1 VNRVS
6 LRSKWWLVL
15 VATFAGPMLLLAV
28 VMTRIQRD
36 GLFHAEQELEV
47 AVVDEA
53 ARRVDFV
60 FREAERATDRV
71 GQLLTDARITDDD
84 ARLALA
90 REAVGRARTLAD
102 VSVYDAN
109 GALLDTIKRDG
120 ARPAATP
127 APAQVSPSARA
138 SAVAW
143 VAGVP
148 GEVPQVC
155 ARLGDAA
162 DTRGWACGRLD
173 AGVVEGDVAELSRNR
188 FGAEGR
194 VLVFDDHGKRIA
206 WSRERGESNDDAEAD
221 GQALFRIAG
230 VTPAA
235 FGTGFAVT
243 TAFVG
248 ARGVPY
254 VASVR
259 TLPERRWAIV
269 VRRPEAEAFGALVA
283 ARNALLWASGVFVLA
298 SFVAAALV
306 SARTTRPIAALVG
319 LANAYARHE
328 LATPSPVKT
337 GDELEHLGDA
347 MARMAS
353 SLADGEAEVARRVKV
368 EAAMSRYLPGEV
380 AKAIARGEAKLD
392 LGGARKPIAVLFAD
406 VAAFTPFAERAP
418 AEDVVAFLNE
428 LFGVL
433 SEIVFRHGG
442 MVDKF
447 MGDCIMA
454 VFGTET
460 AADHVRRAVAA
471 AEDMHRFVETN
482 ADAWKERWGIDA
494 RLGIGVA
501 SGEALVGNLGSEARM
516 EYTAIGDVVNVAAR
530 LETLAR
536 AGRTLA
542 TREVKDGAGDG
553 FTFASLGEQ
562 PLRGKSKPV
571 EIFELGT

>member
-1 VNRVS
+1 MS

-53 ARRVDFV
+53 ARRVELV
-60 FREAERATDRV
+60 FREAERATVRV
-71 GQLLTDARITDDD
+71 GELLTESRISDDD

-90 REAVGRARTLAD
+90 REATGRARTLAD
-102 VSVYDAN
+102 VSVYDAE
-109 GALLDTIKRDG
+109 GALLDTITRDG
-120 ARPAATP
+120 ARAIATP
-127 APAQVSPSARA
+127 APGRYAAPPGAGAITWPPFAPGAAPS
-138 SAVAW
+138 
-143 VAGVP
+143 
-148 GEVPQVC
+148 VC
-155 ARLGDAA
+155 ARLGGEK

-173 AGVVEGDVAELSRNR
+173 ASLVEADITELSRTR
-188 FGAEGR
+188 FGAPGR
-194 VLVFDDHGKRIA
+194 VLVFDERGKRIA
-206 WSRERGESNDDAEAD
+206 WGGDGGADDGEAD
-221 GQALFRIAG
+221 GQALFRVVG
-230 VTPAA
+230 LSPST
-235 FGTGFAVT
+235 FGTGFAIT
-243 TAFVG
+243 TTF
-248 ARGVPY
+248 RGTRDIPY

-269 VRRPEAEAFGALVA
+269 VRRPEAEAFGALFA
-283 ARNALLWASGVFVLA
+283 ARRALVGASAVFVLVA
-298 SFVAAALV
+298 FAAAAFA
-306 SARTTRPIAALVG
+306 SARTTRPIAQLVG
-319 LANAYARHE
+319 LANAYARRE
-328 LATPSPVKT
+328 LSTPSPVHT

-347 MARMAS
+347 MAKMAS
-353 SLADGEAEVARRVKV
+353 SLKDGEAEVARRVKV

-380 AKAIARGEAKLD
+380 ARAIAVGDARLE
-392 LGGARKPIAVLFAD
+392 LGGARKPVCVLFAD

-454 VFGTET
+454 VFGTQTPE
-460 AADHVRRAVAA
+460 DHVRHAVAA
-471 AEDMHRFVETN
+471 AEDMHRFVEAN
-482 ADAWKERWGIDA
+482 ADAWKEKWGVDA
-494 RLGIGVA
+494 RLGIGLA
-501 SGEALVGNLGSEARM
+501 SGDALVGNLGSESRM

-562 PLRGKSKPV
+562 PLRGKANPV